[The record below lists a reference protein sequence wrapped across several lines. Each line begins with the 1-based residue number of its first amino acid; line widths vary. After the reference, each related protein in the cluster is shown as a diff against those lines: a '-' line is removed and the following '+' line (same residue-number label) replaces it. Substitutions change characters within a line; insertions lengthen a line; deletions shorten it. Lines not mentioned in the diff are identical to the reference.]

1 MRTVGQILRDKRE
14 EKLYS
19 LEDIEKNTKIR
30 KELLERLEKDDYEA
44 LPPVTFIQGFIKNYA
59 KFLGLDAEKLLAI
72 FRRDFESK
80 KHPPQILES
89 FANPLKSK
97 KFFLTPSKVLGVVV
111 VLIVM
116 GFFAYLWVEYRG
128 FVGAPNLAVN
138 KPQDQQTV
146 EIPSIEVEGKTD
158 PEVKVMVNNQEIAV
172 DGSGHFQEEVKLS
185 ATINNITVTATSKFG
200 QTAKIERTVFVKK

>member
-1 MRTVGQILRDKRE
+1 MRTVGQILKDKRE

-19 LEDIEKNTKIR
+19 LDDIEKNTKIR
-30 KELLERLEKDDYEA
+30 KELLEALEKDDYEV

-80 KHPPQILES
+80 KHPPQVLDS

-97 KFFLTPSKVLGVVV
+97 KFSLTPSKVLGMVVV
-111 VLIVM
+111 IIII
-116 GFFAYLWVEYRG
+116 GFFVYLWMEYRS

-172 DGSGHFQEEVKLS
+172 DGSGYFQEEIKLS
-185 ATINNITVTATSKFG
+185 ATINTISVTATSKFG
-200 QTAKIERTVFVKK
+200 QTAKVERTVFVKK

>member
-146 EIPSIEVEGKTD
+146 EIPSIE
-158 PEVKVMVNNQEIAV
+158 
-172 DGSGHFQEEVKLS
+172 
-185 ATINNITVTATSKFG
+185 G
-200 QTAKIERTVFVKK
+200 Q